1 MSYLTPEIYLTMKNS
16 MSELFPGCEAIM
28 EDVEINNNV
37 TVPTEDAEQVEEA
50 GVVEG
55 ETQAAETAEI
65 EADANET
72 EAAATAFAR
81 QFGELCNMQAHIE
94 TYGVDR
100 TFLALCNR
108 DNILGRAFGIQMPAC
123 ESFDTVGSPYSP
135 LSIAC
140 VEAMGDGMWDTFKK
154 WVQKIWTK
162 IKNFFIRIADWF
174 REIMGN
180 NNMRFHRYKT
190 WLDKNKNNGDLKFKE
205 KNGAI
210 SDVKLSLPEVDGNGI
225 ATDRFKDIM
234 KTFEE
239 KVLSKGLWSNLAA
252 TVNEIMK
259 ESHDNLIAVNTD
271 KDDGGIAG
279 AAGKYSG
286 NGYQG
291 FGNEYTKDEKKDIKK
306 ILEGIDDV
314 KEKLK
319 DKKFQ
324 KYSNQ
329 EMNKW
334 LEKAGI
340 KSITDLTTKYEECL
354 KLAEAAIQRAEAFER
369 VKQGFDNAVKM
380 NFDKLNNAIQRET
393 GNSMG
398 AKSRQKLS
406 DNVNTINKVVF
417 KTGVIP
423 MFTNKIIT
431 CNFKLMGALQS
442 CTTSGRLNDE

>member
-1 MSYLTPEIYLTMKNS
+1 MKNS

-37 TVPTEDAEQVEEA
+37 TVPTEDAEQIEEA

-55 ETQAAETAEI
+55 EAQATETAEI
-65 EADANET
+65 ESDANET

-162 IKNFFIRIADWF
+162 IKQFFIRIADWF

-180 NNMRFHRYKT
+180 NNMRWHRYKT
-190 WLDKNKNNGDLKFKE
+190 WYDKNVNNGNLKFKE
-205 KNGAI
+205 KGGKN
-210 SDVKLSLPEVDGNGI
+210 SDVKLSLPETDSNGI
-225 ATDRFKDIM
+225 ATDKVADIM
-234 KTFEE
+234 KTFDE
-239 KVLSKGLWSNLAA
+239 KVLSKSVWGKLTDAINDIYSQSADFLQNRTSGASDAGLR
-252 TVNEIMK
+252 
-259 ESHDNLIAVNTD
+259 
-271 KDDGGIAG
+271 GAG
-279 AAGKYSG
+279 ATTIY
-286 NGYQG
+286 NGYQS
-291 FGNEYTKDEKKDIKK
+291 FGNESSKDENKEIKK
-306 ILEGIDDV
+306 LLEGIDDV

-329 EMNKW
+329 EMDQW
-334 LEKAGI
+334 LKKAKI
-340 KSITDLTTKYEECL
+340 SSIDDLKKKYKECL
-354 KLAEAAIQRAEAFER
+354 DYAETAIKRAEAFER

-431 CNFKLMGALQS
+431 CNFKLMSALQS
-442 CTTSGRLNDE
+442 CTTSGNLNDE